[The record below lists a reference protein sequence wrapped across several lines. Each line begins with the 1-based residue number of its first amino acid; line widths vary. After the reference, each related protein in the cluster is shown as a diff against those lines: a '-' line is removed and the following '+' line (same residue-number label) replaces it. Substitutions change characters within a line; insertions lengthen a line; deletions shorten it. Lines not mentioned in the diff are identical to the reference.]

1 MTIDTARDISLKMSM
16 NKQGRRLTN
25 QRLAIL
31 NYLRGVTTHPTCEM
45 IYHALKSKL
54 PKLSLATVYRNV
66 KYLADNNLVL
76 QVKGD
81 DGKTHYDGNT
91 KAHLH
96 LICKNCQKIYDIWT
110 KKVPAFKDIPEVA
123 EVDNIDCTIYGT
135 CSNCK
140 KN

>member
-1 MTIDTARDISLKMSM
+1 MTIKTSSDLSLKMSI
-16 NKQGRRLTN
+16 NKQGQRLTS

-31 NYLRGVTTHPTCEM
+31 NYLRGVTTHPTCEL
-45 IYHALKSKL
+45 IYHELKPSM

-76 QVKGD
+76 QIKGD

-91 KAHLH
+91 NAHLH
-96 LICKNCQKIYDIWT
+96 LICKKCTKIYDIWT
-110 KKVPAFKDIPEVA
+110 KKVPSFRDIEEVA

-135 CSNCK
+135 CKNCK
-140 KN
+140 